1 MQKDKT
7 EAEQKLSIS
16 NYQQSLMSTC
26 MELIDAWTSQ
36 PHSDQATPKIKLERA
51 ASPEQNNWASGSSSA
66 ISNKPTKETQFA
78 VKQEIPS
85 GKHMSIVF
93 PAWKYQKYV
102 SEKGQENE
110 ICISLVYY
118 LR

>member
-1 MQKDKT
+1 MQQDKT
-7 EAEQKLSIS
+7 EAEQKLSIA

-36 PHSDQATPKIKLERA
+36 PHSEQDTPKVKVERS

-66 ISNKPTKETQFA
+66 ISNKPTNETQFT

-85 GKHMSIVF
+85 GKDMNIGLPV
-93 PAWKYQKYV
+93 
-102 SEKGQENE
+102 
-110 ICISLVYY
+110 
-118 LR
+118 